1 MEKSNQN
8 TEDVSEKN
16 VAEQDSVVEGE
27 EKDTVTEEDT
37 VTEQDSATEQNNV
50 SEVDHEEENSVE
62 PESHSPE
69 PSAKNADQL
78 IDEARE
84 IVHQSD
90 SEVKDCLEILDDDI
104 DAFEEAKSALIKGS
118 LHKNEA
124 LLAEVGFEPEEA
136 NDAGEEGMKFGS
148 EEPIKP
154 MQVKNLS
161 SGKFSAFILALV
173 AGLVVIAGWIFF
185 AAKNLGI
192 TPYLDRMP
200 SQEVQNKLLAW
211 IGGGIAGGEG
221 NPMVGMV
228 ILGLSAL
235 IAMWVVYAL
244 LVYLREAHNQKLA
257 QQVNEEAKFYCTQK
271 EECKKEMEK
280 VSEHIHKVI
289 GSLHTYDVFFDELNA
304 KMRRVLHLEGKL
316 PFNEYHPKSK
326 EEMKGA
332 TILVNSLNELIS
344 TPMAGENGSLS
355 EEGKKVLE
363 RSNRTLEFYREKLYL

>member
-1 MEKSNQN
+1 MEKSNQT

-16 VAEQDSVVEGE
+16 VAEQDSVVEGRE
-27 EKDTVTEEDT
+27 EDSVAKQDTVE
-37 VTEQDSATEQNNV
+37 EQDTA
-50 SEVDHEEENSVE
+50 SEVDREEESSVE
-62 PESHSPE
+62 LESQSPESSI
-69 PSAKNADQL
+69 KNADQL
-78 IDEARE
+78 INEARDM
-84 IVHQSD
+84 VSQSD
-90 SEVKDCLEILDDDI
+90 SEVKDCMEILDEDI
-104 DAFEEAKSALIKGS
+104 DAFEEAKSALTEGN
-118 LHKNEA
+118 LRKNEA
-124 LLAEVGFEPEEA
+124 LLAEVGFEPEEIT
-136 NDAGEEGMKFGS
+136 DPGEEGVIFGS
-148 EEPIKP
+148 EEQTKP
-154 MQVKNLS
+154 MQVRNLS
-161 SGKFSAFILALV
+161 SGKFGAFILALI
-173 AGLVVIAGWIFF
+173 AGLAVIAGWIFF

-200 SQEVQNKLLAW
+200 SQEIQNKLLAW
-211 IGGGIAGGEG
+211 IGGGMTGGEG

-228 ILGLSAL
+228 IMGLTAL
-235 IAMWVVYAL
+235 IAMWAVYAL
-244 LVYLREAHNQKLA
+244 RVYLREAHNQKLA

-316 PFNEYHPKSK
+316 PFNEYHLKSK

-332 TILVNSLNELIS
+332 TILINSLNELIS

-363 RSNRTLEFYREKLYL
+363 RSNRTLELYREKLYL

>member
-1 MEKSNQN
+1 MQEEKMEKSNQN

-16 VAEQDSVVEGE
+16 IVEQDSVVEG
-27 EKDTVTEEDT
+27 KEEDSVAKQNT
-37 VTEQDSATEQNNV
+37 VEEQDTA
-50 SEVDHEEENSVE
+50 SEVDREEESIVE
-62 PESHSPE
+62 LESQSPESSV
-69 PSAKNADQL
+69 KNAGQL
-78 IDEARE
+78 INEARDM
-84 IVHQSD
+84 VNQSD
-90 SEVKDCLEILDDDI
+90 SKVKDCMEILDEDI

-211 IGGGIAGGEG
+211 IGGGITGGEG

-228 ILGLSAL
+228 ILGLTAL
-235 IAMWVVYAL
+235 IAMWAVYAL
-244 LVYLREAHNQKLA
+244 LVYLREAHNKKLA

-304 KMRRVLHLEGKL
+304 KMRRILYLEGKL
-316 PFNEYHPKSK
+316 PFNEYHQKSK

-332 TILVNSLNELIS
+332 SILINSLNELIS
-344 TPMAGENGSLS
+344 TPMATENGSLS
-355 EEGKKVLE
+355 EESKEALDRTN
-363 RSNRTLEFYREKLYL
+363 RSLNFYRERLYL

>member
-8 TEDVSEKN
+8 TKDVIEKN
-16 VAEQDSVVEGE
+16 IAEQDSIAEGE
-27 EKDTVTEEDT
+27 EKDTVA
-37 VTEQDSATEQNNV
+37 EQDSAIEQNNV
-50 SEVDHEEENSVE
+50 PEVDHKEESSVE

-69 PSAKNADQL
+69 TSVKNADQL

-84 IVHQSD
+84 MVYQSD
-90 SEVKDCLEILDDDI
+90 AEVKDCMEILDEDI
-104 DAFEEAKSALIKGS
+104 DAFEEAKSALVEGN
-118 LHKNEA
+118 LRKNEA
-124 LLAEVGFEPEEA
+124 LLAEVGFEPEEII
-136 NDAGEEGMKFGS
+136 DAGEESVKFGT

-161 SGKFSAFILALV
+161 SGKFGAFILALI
-173 AGLVVIAGWIFF
+173 AGLAVIAGWIFV
-185 AAKNLGI
+185 ATEKLGM
-192 TPYLDRMP
+192 TLNLDRVP

-211 IGGGIAGGEG
+211 IGGGMTGGEG

-228 ILGLSAL
+228 ILGLSTL
-235 IAMWVVYAL
+235 IAMWAVYSL
-244 LVYLREAHNQKLA
+244 RVYLREAHNQKLA
-257 QQVNEEAKFYCTQK
+257 QQVNEEAKFYCTKK

-326 EEMKGA
+326 EEMKSA
-332 TILVNSLNELIS
+332 TVLINSLNELVS

-363 RSNRTLEFYREKLYL
+363 RSNRTLELYREKLYQ